1 MDNKFLTPKNINKNE
16 KEKIKKEI
24 LTMISIINRLNI
36 NYNKA
41 LKYRGFSKDKELKN
55 RLEKELRN
63 NKNLLE
69 KYKKQLDYYNI
80 SYTEDEINNI

>member
-1 MDNKFLTPKNINKNE
+1 MDNKFLTPENITSNE

-24 LTMISIINRLNI
+24 ISIIVILNRLNN
-36 NYNKA
+36 NYIESLNYKCFA
-41 LKYRGFSKDKELKN
+41 QDKELKN
-55 RLEKELRN
+55 RLEKELEN

-80 SYTEDEINNI
+80 PYTEEEINNI